1 MPRTFQ
7 PYTAV
12 AGVLPV
18 CNHST
23 SSGGTCTLSLYTA
36 SAGDQSLSQLCAT
49 ADGNCDWY
57 DLDTARC
64 NLILS
69 ACHTSTHRHHSDRA
83 GLSWVHLIRGLY
95 SPDCTLSR
103 AVCHWNSWRLCLSN
117 TVIVRVI
124 AVSNVELGQETRT
137 EKPGVRTYLVV
148 VRESESVE
156 PVQGQAIH

>member
-1 MPRTFQ
+1 MSRTFQ

-95 SPDCTLSR
+95 SPDCTLHTAVNHEIILEWRIVTCCMPLEFMETLSFQYSNR
-103 AVCHWNSWRLCLSN
+103 ARDCSVQCGIGTRN
-117 TVIVRVI
+117 T
-124 AVSNVELGQETRT
+124 
-137 EKPGVRTYLVV
+137 Y
-148 VRESESVE
+148 
-156 PVQGQAIH
+156 